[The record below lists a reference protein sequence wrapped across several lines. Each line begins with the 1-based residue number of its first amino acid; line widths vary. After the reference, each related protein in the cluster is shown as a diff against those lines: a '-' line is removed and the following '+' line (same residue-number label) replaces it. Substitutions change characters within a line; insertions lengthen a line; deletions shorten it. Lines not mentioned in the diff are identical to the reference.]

1 MLQENVTMTSDL
13 LSTINSSVTDDLQ
26 IITMFDGTANGS
38 TVTGTELRLENIST
52 TVTTLNTTAH
62 GQTLQ
67 QTLVEAD
74 DLQND
79 FDIARG
85 NITESLIRI
94 NETTQ
99 MLRTVVDSLI
109 YNITMQNITNKEG
122 LSLLCAEIPMLQ
134 NDLQAQFS
142 RVQRYE
148 AQLNS
153 TYLNAMTLH
162 DSLLQS
168 EQEIL
173 NSSIVIN
180 HTYNYSNVSLDLITN
195 ATMALQDLNVRNVLK
210 LSVE

>member
-13 LSTINSSVTDDLQ
+13 LSTINSSVIDDLQ

-38 TVTGTELRLENIST
+38 TVTGTQSRLENIST
-52 TVTTLNTTAH
+52 TVTTLNTTAY

-74 DLQND
+74 GLQND

-85 NITESLIRI
+85 NITELLIRI

-109 YNITMQNITNKEG
+109 YNITMQNVTNKEG

-180 HTYNYSNVSLDLITN
+180 HIYNYSNVSLDLIAN
-195 ATMALQDLNVRNVLK
+195 ATIALQDLNVRNVLK